1 MASLG
6 VEPRWASPV
15 DFESTASTSSATRPA
30 NAYDTRIVLRRAIL
44 ATIDANNVQS
54 MKHCPACGNTVQYQI
69 PPGDQR
75 ERAVCSECGQIH
87 YQNPRIIAG
96 CVVEHAGLL
105 LLCRRAI
112 EPRRGYWT
120 HPAGFMEL
128 GETLQHAAARE
139 TREEALAEVQIGS
152 MLTVTNV
159 LHTGQVHIHF
169 RGTLAEPVFGCG
181 TESLDVQLFEESRIP
196 WDKIA
201 FQSVEFSLRRFLE
214 DRRLGRESLHFLDIP

>member
-1 MASLG
+1 LRAS
-6 VEPRWASPV
+6 VQ
-15 DFESTASTSSATRPA
+15 T
-30 NAYDTRIVLRRAIL
+30 
-44 ATIDANNVQS
+44 NVQA
-54 MKHCPACGNTVQYQI
+54 MKHCPSCGHPVLYRV

-75 ERAVCSECGQIH
+75 ERAVCERCDEVH

-96 CVVEHAGLL
+96 CVVEHAGRL

-128 GETLQHAAARE
+128 GETLQNAAARE

-152 MLTVTNV
+152 MLSVTNV

-169 RGTLAEPVFGCG
+169 RGTLAVPDYGCG
-181 TESLDVQLFEESRIP
+181 VESLEVRLFDEAEVP
-196 WDKIA
+196 WDEIA
-201 FQSVEFSLRRFLE
+201 FSSVEFSLRRYLS
-214 DRRLGRESLHFLDIP
+214 DRREGRESLHFLDIP